1 MHIWMRRLAMMA
13 VVLTACVVMLGAY
26 TRLKDA
32 GLGCPDW
39 PGCYG
44 HVTVPLS
51 QEAVAKANALYPEQ
65 PLDAARAW
73 PEMVHRHFAQTLG
86 LLIVGLLVLAWWARR
101 QASVPWRHVLFL
113 FVWVCFQ
120 GALGAWT
127 VTMKVYPPVVM
138 AHLLGGFT
146 LLAALLLLVLRL
158 QAGRAPVEPAR
169 PLARRWVALGLA
181 LLVAQVALGGWT
193 AANYAAMHCVG
204 SYSLP
209 LCHPGWQQ
217 AVDFDNALRLFDPAA
232 ATFQYAPHLSDDAKR
247 AIHVLHRLG
256 AMIAGGYL
264 IALAVVLW
272 RRSRSRRFRG
282 LAGALLLGVLTQI
295 GLGLANVLFGLPLAV
310 AVAHNATAA
319 LLVLLLVALLFA
331 LWQERWE
338 GEHDV

>member
-1 MHIWMRRLAMMA
+1 MHVWMRRMAVVA

-44 HVTVPLS
+44 HVTVPLT
-51 QEAVAKANALYPEQ
+51 QDAVAKANALYPEQ
-65 PLDAARAW
+65 PLDATRAW
-73 PEMVHRHFAQTLG
+73 PEMVHRHFAQSLG
-86 LLIVGLLVLAWWARR
+86 LLIVSLLVMTWWARR
-101 QASVPWRHVLFL
+101 QTILPWRHVLFL

-146 LLAALLLLVLRL
+146 LLAALLLLALRL
-158 QAGRAPVEPAR
+158 QPAMVAVEPMR
-169 PLARRWVALGLA
+169 PVARRWAVLGLV
-181 LLVAQVALGGWT
+181 LLVGQIALGGWT

-209 LCHPGWQQ
+209 LCHPGWRE
-217 AVDFDNALRLFDPAA
+217 AVDFGNALRLFDPVA
-232 ATFQYAPHLSDDAKR
+232 ATFQYAPHLGDDAKR

-256 AMIAGGYL
+256 AMIAGSYL
-264 IALAVVLW
+264 IGLAVILW
-272 RRSRSRRFRG
+272 RRSQSRRFRA
-282 LAGALLLGVLTQI
+282 LAAALLLVVLTQI

-319 LLVLLLVALLFA
+319 ALLLLLVGLLYA
-331 LWQERWE
+331 LWWERRE
-338 GEHDV
+338 KHYV